1 MDEFHTGMLLAAL
14 ALLILLSAFFSGSE
28 TALMTLNRYR
38 LRHLANE
45 GHRGARLAQKL
56 LERPD
61 RLIGLILLGNNFVNI
76 LASAIATVL
85 AMNLYGEPGIA
96 IATGLLTLVIL
107 IFAEVTPK
115 TLATRRPETVAFAA
129 SYIYTPLL
137 KVMYPLVWLINLITN
152 TLLRLLGA
160 KDDSVSDDALSNE
173 ELRTVLAESGKHIP
187 EKHVEMLLNILDL
200 EHATVNDLMVPR
212 NEIYAVDLDDPWDEI
227 FDKISNS
234 PHGRVIAFRESI
246 DEVAG
251 IVQLRKVFRPSN
263 EAVITQADLESK
275 IIEPYYVPEHTPLT
289 VQLLNFQR
297 EKRRQALVV
306 DEYGDILGLVTIED
320 ILEEIVGA
328 FTDDG
333 HAAQPEIQPQPDGT
347 WLIDGATPIR
357 TLNREFNWRLSTD
370 GPKTL
375 NGLIIEQLESLP
387 EVGAKVGLNGHQ
399 FEVIELEGNQVDTA
413 RLSLGEEA
421 NDEALDDLDTT
432 KP

>member
-1 MDEFHTGMLLAAL
+1 MGMLFTAL
-14 ALLILLSAFFSGSE
+14 VLLIMLSAFFSGSE

-38 LRHLANE
+38 LRHLASE
-45 GHRGARLAQKL
+45 GHRGAKLAQKL

-85 AMNLYGEPGIA
+85 AMDLYGESGIA
-96 IATGLLTLVIL
+96 IATGLLTLVVL

-115 TLATRRPETVAFAA
+115 TLATRKPEALAFAA
-129 SYIYTPLL
+129 SYVYTPLL
-137 KVMYPLVWLINLITN
+137 KVFYPMVWLINMITN
-152 TLLRLLGA
+152 ALLRLLGA
-160 KDDSVSDDALSNE
+160 HQESEGDDALSGA

-212 NEIYAVDLDDPWDEI
+212 NEIYAIDLDDEWDDI
-227 FDKISNS
+227 FEKISNS
-234 PHGRVIAFRESI
+234 PHGRVLAYRESI

-251 IVQLRKVFRPSN
+251 IVQLRKVFRPS
-263 EAVITQADLESK
+263 TQAVVTHTDLESK
-275 IIEPYYVPEHTPLT
+275 IIEPYYIPENTPLT

-306 DEYGDILGLVTIED
+306 DEYGDILGLVTVED

-333 HAAQPEIQPQPDGT
+333 HAAQPEIRAQTDGT
-347 WLIDGATPIR
+347 WLVDGAAPIR
-357 TLNREFNWRLSTD
+357 TINREFDWRLPTD

-375 NGLIIEQLESLP
+375 NGLIIEKLESLP
-387 EVGAKVGLNGHQ
+387 GIGSSVTIHGHV
-399 FEVIELEGNQVDTA
+399 FEVIALDGNQVDTA
-413 RLSLGEEA
+413 RLTISEVTDEPEESE
-421 NDEALDDLDTT
+421 D
-432 KP
+432 

>member
-1 MDEFHTGMLLAAL
+1 MGILFTAL
-14 ALLILLSAFFSGSE
+14 VLLILLSAFFSGSE

-38 LRHLANE
+38 LRHLASE
-45 GHRGARLAQKL
+45 GHRGAKLAQKL

-85 AMNLYGEPGIA
+85 AMSIFGESGIA
-96 IATGLLTLVIL
+96 IATGLLTLVVL

-115 TLATRRPETVAFAA
+115 TLATRKPETLAFAA
-129 SYIYTPLL
+129 SYVYTPLL
-137 KVMYPLVWLINLITN
+137 KVLYPVVWLINMITN
-152 TLLRLLGA
+152 SLLRMLGA
-160 KDDSVSDDALSNE
+160 HQENDGNDALSGA

-212 NEIYAVDLDDPWDEI
+212 NEIYAIDLDDEWEEI
-227 FDKISNS
+227 FEKISNS
-234 PHGRVIAFRESI
+234 PHGRVLAYRESI

-251 IVQLRKVFRPSN
+251 IVQLRKVFRPSTQ
-263 EAVITQADLESK
+263 AVVTHADLESK
-275 IIEPYYVPEHTPLT
+275 ILEPYYIPEHTPLT

-297 EKRRQALVV
+297 EQRRQALVV
-306 DEYGDILGLVTIED
+306 DEYGDILGLVTVED

-333 HAAQPEIQPQPDGT
+333 HAAQPEIRAQTDGT
-347 WLIDGATPIR
+347 WLVDGATHLR
-357 TLNREFNWRLSTD
+357 TLNREFEWRLPTD

-375 NGLIIEQLESLP
+375 NGMIIEQLESLP
-387 EVGAKVGLNGHQ
+387 EIGSSVTLKGHV
-399 FEVIELEGNQVDTA
+399 FEVIALEGNQVDTA
-413 RLSLGEEA
+413 RLTVNEEA
-421 NDEALDDLDTT
+421 NDSEESED
-432 KP
+432 

>member
-1 MDEFHTGMLLAAL
+1 MDEFHTGIMFAAL

-45 GHRGARLAQKL
+45 GHRGAKLAQKL
-56 LERPD
+56 LERPE

-76 LASAIATVL
+76 LASAIATVI
-85 AMNLYGEPGIA
+85 AMNLYGEHGIA

-115 TLATRRPETVAFAA
+115 TLATRRPESVAFAA

-137 KVMYPLVWLINLITN
+137 KVMYPLVWLINVITN
-152 TLLRLLGA
+152 TLLKLLGA
-160 KDDSVSDDALSNE
+160 KDESSDDDALSGE
-173 ELRTVLAESGKHIP
+173 ELRTVLSESGKHIP

-212 NEIYAVDLDDPWDEI
+212 NEIYAIDLDDSWDEI
-227 FDKISNS
+227 FTKISDS
-234 PHGRVIAFRESI
+234 PHGRVVAFRESI
-246 DEVAG
+246 DEVVG

-263 EAVITQADLESK
+263 EAVITQTDLESK

-306 DEYGDILGLVTIED
+306 DEYGDILGLITIED

-333 HAAQPEIQPQPDGT
+333 LAAKPEIQAQPDGT

-357 TLNREFNWRLSTD
+357 TLNREFDWRLSTD

-387 EVGAKVGLNGHQ
+387 DVGSKVRLMGHV
-399 FEVIELEGNQVDTA
+399 FEVIALEGNQVDTA
-413 RLSLGEEA
+413 RLSLDEQPPEFEKNEE
-421 NDEALDDLDTT
+421 LYR
-432 KP
+432 